1 MLEDIWRIGNHDN
14 PSLLNG
20 SETVPETRTKRDN
33 APIIIFVLAV
43 VAALSMLAGYVFR
56 PNQSQDLIMTQPTT
70 QSPATGEADCKKAGG
85 EWDSKM
91 NMCMEKKM

>member
-1 MLEDIWRIGNHDN
+1 MVKKT
-14 PSLLNG
+14 P
-20 SETVPETRTKRDN
+20 TKRDN
-33 APIIIFVLAV
+33 APIIMLVLAV
-43 VAALSMLAGYVFR
+43 VAALSMLAGYVFK
-56 PNQSQDLIMTQPTT
+56 PNQSRDLIMTQPTT

>member
-1 MLEDIWRIGNHDN
+1 MKQKQR
-14 PSLLNG
+14 PK
-20 SETVPETRTKRDN
+20 TRTKGDN
-33 APIIIFVLAV
+33 TPIIMMLVLAG
-43 VAALSMLAGYVFR
+43 VAALSMLAGYFLK
-56 PNQSQDLIMTQPTT
+56 PNQSRNLIMTQPTT

>member
-1 MLEDIWRIGNHDN
+1 MEASM
-14 PSLLNG
+14 P
-20 SETVPETRTKRDN
+20 TTPEKSNNTL
-33 APIIIFVLAV
+33 IIVLVLAG
-43 VAALSMLAGYVFR
+43 VAALSILAGYFFK
-56 PNQSQDLIMTQPTT
+56 PNQSGDVTSTQQTT